1 MKWARRKACSGEPQ
15 VTVPHGAHILTDG
28 RPRRLHRPAHAGL
41 MSGCQGSRER
51 ELRVPVLLVHSRNT
65 ICLSPG
71 GFPWAP
77 VLGPVCSG
85 PGREPAG
92 GHVGGGAPGEGR
104 GHRGSAR
111 LTLGTFRCRSP
122 PFPTS
127 PPGFRGGRGVTAVAK
142 GPVTPAV
149 IAVPPTHGPSSNS
162 CQTITDRACGKKAAH
177 SPLFPSP
184 SKKNP

>member
-28 RPRRLHRPAHAGL
+28 RPRRLHHPAHAGL
-41 MSGCQGSRER
+41 MSGCQGSREC
-51 ELRVPVLLVHSRNT
+51 ELRVPVLLVHRRNT

-92 GHVGGGAPGEGR
+92 GHVGGGTRRGERTSRVSTFNSGNLSVPFATIPNQSPGVPGGQRSDSRGQRTRDSCSHRRAPNTR
-104 GHRGSAR
+104 
-111 LTLGTFRCRSP
+111 TLF
-122 PFPTS
+122 
-127 PPGFRGGRGVTAVAK
+127 
-142 GPVTPAV
+142 
-149 IAVPPTHGPSSNS
+149 
-162 CQTITDRACGKKAAH
+162 
-177 SPLFPSP
+177 
-184 SKKNP
+184 